1 MNADLLS
8 LIVGSGAVII
18 FLIAL
23 EILDKK
29 QKNNN
34 KSQNNKSA

>member
-1 MNADLLS
+1 MDADLLS
-8 LIVGSGAVII
+8 LIVGSVAVIV

-34 KSQNNKSA
+34 KSQDNKSA